1 MFLKKKVYV
10 LEGYTWEPDH
20 QYSLQLE
27 NMVFTSYKKANKEL
41 MNIKENL
48 QEEADTMEWDID
60 IQWLQEFNTLEVKYP
75 NGTIDNYTIL
85 ERTVLQEGYNMFD
98 LNKDIILQIAMM
110 SYNEQQLPLFFDF
123 LIKLLYNIYVIN
135 KESDRNE

>member
-85 ERTVLQEGYNMFD
+85 ERTVL
-98 LNKDIILQIAMM
+98 
-110 SYNEQQLPLFFDF
+110 
-123 LIKLLYNIYVIN
+123 
-135 KESDRNE
+135 

>member
-10 LEGYTWEPDH
+10 LEGYTWESDH
-20 QYSLQLE
+20 QYPLQLE

-60 IQWLQEFNTLEVKYP
+60 IQWLQEFDTLEVKYP

-85 ERTVLQEGYNMFD
+85 ERVVL
-98 LNKDIILQIAMM
+98 
-110 SYNEQQLPLFFDF
+110 
-123 LIKLLYNIYVIN
+123 
-135 KESDRNE
+135 

>member
-10 LEGYTWEPDH
+10 LEGYTWETDH
-20 QYSLQLE
+20 QYPLQLE

-41 MNIKENL
+41 MDIKENL

-85 ERTVLQEGYNMFD
+85 ERTVL
-98 LNKDIILQIAMM
+98 
-110 SYNEQQLPLFFDF
+110 
-123 LIKLLYNIYVIN
+123 
-135 KESDRNE
+135 

>member
-10 LEGYTWEPDH
+10 LEGYTWELDH
-20 QYSLQLE
+20 QYPLQLE

-85 ERTVLQEGYNMFD
+85 ERTVL
-98 LNKDIILQIAMM
+98 
-110 SYNEQQLPLFFDF
+110 
-123 LIKLLYNIYVIN
+123 
-135 KESDRNE
+135 

>member
-10 LEGYTWEPDH
+10 LEGHTWEPDH
-20 QYSLQLE
+20 QYPLQLE

>member
-1 MFLKKKVYV
+1 MFLKKKDYV

-20 QYSLQLE
+20 QYPLQLE

-60 IQWLQEFNTLEVKYP
+60 IQWLQEFDTLEVKYP

-85 ERTVLQEGYNMFD
+85 ERTVL
-98 LNKDIILQIAMM
+98 
-110 SYNEQQLPLFFDF
+110 
-123 LIKLLYNIYVIN
+123 
-135 KESDRNE
+135 

>member
-10 LEGYTWEPDH
+10 LEGYTWEQDH
-20 QYSLQLE
+20 QYPLQLE

-60 IQWLQEFNTLEVKYP
+60 IQWLQEFDTLEVKYP

-85 ERTVLQEGYNMFD
+85 ERTVL
-98 LNKDIILQIAMM
+98 
-110 SYNEQQLPLFFDF
+110 
-123 LIKLLYNIYVIN
+123 
-135 KESDRNE
+135 